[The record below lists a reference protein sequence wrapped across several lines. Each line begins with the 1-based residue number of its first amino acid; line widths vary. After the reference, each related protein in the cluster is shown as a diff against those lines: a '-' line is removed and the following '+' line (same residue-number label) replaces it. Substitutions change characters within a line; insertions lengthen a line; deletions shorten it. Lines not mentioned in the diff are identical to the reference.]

1 MSLPIFAFSSTGEE
15 VANAFAQ
22 EIQGKNVLIT
32 GTSVGGIGFETARVI
47 AKHANLIIITGYDSD
62 RLKISED
69 AIKKET
75 PSANIRRLVLDLSS
89 LAEVRKAAAEVNTYP
104 EPLHVLINNAA
115 APIGPFKLTVDN
127 LESQTATDYIGPF
140 LFTKLLAPKL
150 LAASTGSYVPRVV
163 FLSSYGH
170 ALMPELDLNKIVGKP
185 DEAKYH
191 PFYAYAHMKAASVLI
206 AIELSKRSGGRIN
219 GYSLCPGQVYTNMH
233 QREGSIE
240 LFQQIGLLDTDGRP
254 STEKFDAW
262 KTIPQGAATMVVAAF
277 DPRLNDHPGA
287 YLSNGAEAN
296 KERAAYSSDPAN
308 AEKLWIQTEEIIG
321 EKFTF

>member
-1 MSLPIFAFSSTGEE
+1 
-15 VANAFAQ
+15 
-22 EIQGKNVLIT
+22 
-32 GTSVGGIGFETARVI
+32 
-47 AKHANLIIITGYDSD
+47 
-62 RLKISED
+62 
-69 AIKKET
+69 
-75 PSANIRRLVLDLSS
+75 
-89 LAEVRKAAAEVNTYP
+89 
-104 EPLHVLINNAA
+104 LINNAA

-219 GYSLCPGQVYTNMH
+219 AYSLCPGRELSRYVLCGSVLKIRT
-233 QREGSIE
+233 QRSTRICTRERGASNSFNRSVCSSFYSNTFARTILLFRLTRHGREALHGEFSCLEDDSAGSRDVWFYLE
-240 LFQQIGLLDTDGRP
+240 LFVLKPISCQDGCR
-254 STEKFDAW
+254 S
-262 KTIPQGAATMVVAAF
+262 
-277 DPRLNDHPGA
+277 L
-287 YLSNGAEAN
+287 
-296 KERAAYSSDPAN
+296 
-308 AEKLWIQTEEIIG
+308 
-321 EKFTF
+321 